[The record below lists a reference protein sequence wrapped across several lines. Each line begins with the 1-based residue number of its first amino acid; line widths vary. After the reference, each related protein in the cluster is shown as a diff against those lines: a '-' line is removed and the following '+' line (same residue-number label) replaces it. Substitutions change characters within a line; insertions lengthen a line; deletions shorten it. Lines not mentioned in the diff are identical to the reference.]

1 MTILSLGFGID
12 RIFSCPGNIKLFGRS
27 DDLRA
32 DREMLLCS
40 SSWAAFYFRS
50 MTYGQ
55 RGCANED
62 TALIRIIRGGQSF
75 PLPCWPPGIYGF

>member
-1 MTILSLGFGID
+1 VTILSLGFGID

-40 SSWAAFYFRS
+40 SSWAAFYFGS
-50 MTYGQ
+50 VTMGK
-55 RGCANED
+55 ED
-62 TALIRIIRGGQSF
+62 VQMRI
-75 PLPCWPPGIYGF
+75 LP